1 MSYKI
6 DTTEHFDKEVKK
18 LAKKYKSLKSDLTK
32 LFEGLSDNPTQ
43 GTSLG
48 NNIYKIR
55 VAISSI
61 GKGKR
66 SGARV
71 ISLVK
76 IEKETVYLVSIYV
89 KSKKNNITDQEIN
102 NIIDSTFRKS
112 TS

>member
-1 MSYKI
+1 MSYKVE
-6 DTTEHFDKEVKK
+6 TTEHFDKEVKK
-18 LAKKYKSLKSDLTK
+18 LAKKYVSIKSDLIE
-32 LFEGLSDNPTQ
+32 LFDDLSENPTK

-55 VAISSI
+55 LAIRSI

-76 IEKETVYLVSIYV
+76 IESEKVYMVSIYI
-89 KSKKNNITDQEIN
+89 KSKKSNITDQEIKTLIERN
-102 NIIDSTFRKS
+102 FGESS
-112 TS
+112 